1 MNKKDSKK
9 KSNNGAGII
18 SVIVFIVIVV
28 RVFGIDELRRV
39 FFMLRQGL
47 ADDGNLAGIIA
58 VGAVSIVILFAALKA
73 AVRAM
78 TREKKTFTAET
89 TRKTSAPLHSHDR
102 LSGYT
107 DGSCGDEEHWRK
119 QLDGFLAAGIID
131 RSEYKI
137 LLEKRNVSY
146 SRRT

>member
-28 RVFGIDELRRV
+28 RAFGIDELRRV
-39 FFMLRQGL
+39 FSMLGQGL
-47 ADDGNLAGIIA
+47 ADDGNLAGIIV

-78 TREKKTFTAET
+78 TREKKAFTAET
-89 TRKTSAPLHSHDR
+89 TRKTSATLHSHDR

-131 RSEYKI
+131 RSEYKV
-137 LLEKRNVSY
+137 LLEKRNISY